1 MVHYSVM
8 SAGCHDIKWSV
19 TSVHGLNPLDS
30 SVDAWFF
37 SAPKHSIELVKI
49 ISLEKVIFIL
59 FFISA
64 STMKYFEMRHIES
77 ESFIP
82 IRNDSSLP
90 LMLYGKIYSSA
101 CTPRIS
107 NPKVWRRD
115 GTVWKMTS
123 PLSTP
128 ITDVRISFTYKV
140 KFKE

>member
-8 SAGCHDIKWSV
+8 STGCHGIKWSI
-19 TSVHGLNPLDS
+19 HGFVRWCLIFLC
-30 SVDAWFF
+30 F
-37 SAPKHSIELVKI
+37 KHSIELVKI
-49 ISLEKVIFIL
+49 ISLEQVIFIL

-90 LMLYGKIYSSA
+90 LMLYGKIYPSA
-101 CTPRIS
+101 CTPHIL

-128 ITDVRISFTYKV
+128 ITGARISFTYKV

>member
-1 MVHYSVM
+1 MWGSLIVHYSVIM
-8 SAGCHDIKWSV
+8 SVASNGPSMYS
-19 TSVHGLNPLDS
+19 SVHP
-30 SVDAWFF
+30 WFF
-37 SAPKHSIELVKI
+37 SAPKYSIELVKI
-49 ISLEKVIFIL
+49 ISLEQFIL

-90 LMLYGKIYSSA
+90 LMQHGKIQRNTLA
-101 CTPRIS
+101 CTSRII

-115 GTVWKMTS
+115 DPGWKMTS
-123 PLSTP
+123 PLTTP
-128 ITDVRISFTYKV
+128 ITGVRIKFSFTYKV